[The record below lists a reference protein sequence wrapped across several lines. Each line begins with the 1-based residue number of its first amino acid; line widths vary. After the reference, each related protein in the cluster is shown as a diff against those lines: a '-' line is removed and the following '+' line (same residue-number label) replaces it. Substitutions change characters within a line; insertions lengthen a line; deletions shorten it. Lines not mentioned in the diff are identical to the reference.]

1 VKTHQRIARAAFTLI
16 ELLVV
21 IAIISI
27 LASLLLPALSA
38 AREKG
43 RAAVCASNLHQLG
56 IAAMAYTDDY
66 NGYLPTQGAGWPD
79 TSCGFGQFGCGWVY
93 QMLPYIGSSKAAYK
107 GDNKVLFCPSDP
119 RAWRRAKDMGGGSW
133 GCSGAPADFQM
144 YPLSYA
150 QFLTCGSGFPN
161 CPRHPAPC
169 ANCCGSGY
177 GNVWKIQQI
186 PKPSWTAFLVDK
198 IPVLTSGTDQYQG
211 CNSGRVAGYSSGCAN
226 PYPIDYATHFG
237 RARNNYLMLDGHVE
251 SLSLLVATKGD
262 LNNGRGA
269 WSVDPS
275 DD

>member
-1 VKTHQRIARAAFTLI
+1 MKTQYRNGRAAFTLI

-21 IAIISI
+21 IAIIST

-66 NGYLPTQGAGWPD
+66 NGYLPGQGAGWPNPA
-79 TSCGFGQFGCGWVY
+79 CGFGQFGCGWVF
-93 QMLPYIGSSKAAYK
+93 QILPYLGSSKAAYK
-107 GDNKVLFCPSDP
+107 GDNKLLFCPSDP
-119 RAWRRAKDMGGGSW
+119 RGWKPVTAGS
-133 GCSGAPADFQM
+133 GNACSGAPSDWTF

-150 QFLTCGSGFPN
+150 QFINCSGTFQN

-169 ANCCGSGY
+169 GGCCGSGY
-177 GNVWKIQQI
+177 GNVWKIHQI
-186 PKPSWTAFLVDK
+186 PKPGWTAFLVDK

-211 CNSGRVAGYSSGCAN
+211 CNSGRVSGFNNGGCGG
-226 PYPIDYATHFG
+226 PFPIDYATHFG
-237 RARNNYLMLDGHVE
+237 RAKNNYLMLDGHVE
-251 SLSLLVATKGD
+251 SLGLLQATKGD
-262 LNNGRGA
+262 LNNGKGA
-269 WSVDPS
+269 WSVDPT